1 MRMTTMRFRAMRMR
15 LRTMRMTTMRLRK
28 MRTVATLEGKYD
40 DIVLIMISTMKQRGG
55 KKDCD
60 KKKDQQKDFDNNR
73 EMTDLESTVATLE
86 GSLKMVN
93 ENYVGLR

>member
-55 KKDCD
+55 KKGS
-60 KKKDQQKDFDNNR
+60 KKDQQKDCDNNR

>member
-1 MRMTTMRFRAMRMR
+1 MLMMKMRRLITMRMTTMRFRAMRMR

-60 KKKDQQKDFDNNR
+60 KKRINR
-73 EMTDLESTVATLE
+73 KILITT
-86 GSLKMVN
+86 G
-93 ENYVGLR
+93 R

>member
-1 MRMTTMRFRAMRMR
+1 MM
-15 LRTMRMTTMRLRK
+15 LKK
-28 MRTVATLEGKYD
+28 MKLLNE
-40 DIVLIMISTMKQRGG
+40 L
-55 KKDCD
+55 D
-60 KKKDQQKDFDNNR
+60 KIR

>member
-1 MRMTTMRFRAMRMR
+1 
-15 LRTMRMTTMRLRK
+15 
-28 MRTVATLEGKYD
+28 
-40 DIVLIMISTMKQRGG
+40 MKLLN
-55 KKDCD
+55 DLD
-60 KKKDQQKDFDNNR
+60 KIR